1 MTFLPIVVRELRV
14 ASRRK
19 RTYSIRFRTA
29 FMAVVLGAVLLPAL
43 GAIKLGSG
51 SGLVMFQTLA
61 FFCFFYCLALAG
73 NTADCISEEK
83 REGTLGL
90 LFLTDLSGWDVAL
103 GKLCANSL
111 QSCYA
116 VLGTFPV
123 VAIVLLL
130 GGVSAGQFCKVAL
143 ALLNVFFFAHC
154 AGLLASVLSRALSK
168 AHAITGALLVG
179 FLAGPPLLGLAI
191 SRGSFAGL
199 APVLSA
205 LSPGYALFQI
215 MGLRTYRFYWTSLL
229 LVHLTAW
236 LFLALASRR
245 LPHCWQEK
253 ADPAGLRWR
262 ERFRQWT
269 YGPPRFREDLRR
281 RLIGINP
288 FLWLVSRNRLAPI
301 FVWGTLAIVACFT
314 IWVVYRVGL
323 SECIPV
329 FVGAVCVGHLLLIAG
344 VASEASRHLEEQRR
358 SGALEFVLCS
368 TPLRDREILAGL
380 WSDLRRQFLLPFIV
394 VLVSDVV
401 MAFVSNNRSL
411 RMWHVDRDRI
421 AFDWFISTAMVL
433 LVVDTIA
440 AGWVGMWRA
449 MANRRPRRSAAAG
462 ETLGFLIFAPMLL
475 LYFLGVISELI
486 FPHLYGWPL
495 HSDALFWCYVVLAL
509 LMPVGLSFFARR
521 QLLTQFREMAAA
533 QTSEPMGILGQL
545 GRLLGRAARRKRRPV
560 VISSSRP

>member
-1 MTFLPIVVRELRV
+1 MTLLPIVVRELRV

-19 RTYSIRFRTA
+19 STYSIRFRTA
-29 FMAVVLGAVLLPAL
+29 LMAVVFGAVFLPAL
-43 GAIKLGSG
+43 GALKPAGG
-51 SGLVMFQTLA
+51 SGLVMFQTLV
-61 FFCFFYCLALAG
+61 FLCFFYCLGLAS

-111 QSCYA
+111 KSFYA

-123 VAIVLLL
+123 VAISLLL
-130 GGVSAGQFCKVAL
+130 GGVSAGLFCKAAL

-179 FLAGPPLLGLAI
+179 FLAGPPLLGLAL

-199 APVLSA
+199 APALSA

-215 MGLRTYRFYWTSLL
+215 TGLRTFRFYWTSLL

-236 LFLALASRR
+236 LFLALASWR
-245 LPHCWQEK
+245 LPHCWQEN
-253 ADPAGLRWR
+253 AGPARLRWR

-269 YGPPRFREDLRR
+269 YGPPAFRDELRR
-281 RLIGINP
+281 RLTGINP
-288 FLWLVSRNRLAPI
+288 YLWLVSRNRLTPI
-301 FVWGTLAIVACFT
+301 IVWGSLALLICGWILGGYEA
-314 IWVVYRVGL
+314 GL
-323 SECIPV
+323 EDCLPV
-329 FVGAVCVGHLLLIAG
+329 FVYVVCFGHLLLVAG
-344 VASEASRHLEEQRR
+344 VASEAGRHLEEQRR

-368 TPLRDREILAGL
+368 TPLQVQEILDAHWL
-380 WSDLRRQFLLPFIV
+380 AVRRQFRLPLIV
-394 VLVSDVV
+394 LLVSDVV
-401 MAFVSNNRSL
+401 MALISHIRSVT
-411 RMWHVDRDRI
+411 VDTSGKT
-421 AFDWFISTAMVL
+421 AFDWFIIAAMVM
-433 LVVDTIA
+433 LVVDAIA

-475 LYFLGVISELI
+475 LYLFVVICSLILSNFAHRFLDSGGFVFGSY
-486 FPHLYGWPL
+486 F
-495 HSDALFWCYVVLAL
+495 VLAL

-521 QLLTQFREMAAA
+521 QLLTRFREMAAV
-533 QTSEPMGILGQL
+533 QTGEPLGILGQL
-545 GRLLGRAARRKRRPV
+545 GRLLGRAAGRKRRPV